1 MKKTVKKIG
10 AAISAAV
17 ISASCLTLDAF
28 AVPVKTGNKLQISY
42 AAETDLNNYTG
53 WKEDSVGSRYYVNGV
68 LQTKSRVIDGVRY
81 KISSDGYSQGKYTGW
96 TKSAQGRRCWKN
108 GKLLKNKWIKT
119 PSGKLYYAGEKGYM
133 TVGWSDVT
141 RIGGA
146 YSYFNEKGVWD
157 GKVYWSKSDP
167 EAARENML
175 TETVRVKIR
184 PVQTV
189 IGEDTKWSKKEKQY
203 LENNSTYELEI
214 PLAVAETFKVGDTV
228 IVQSSVTR
236 GEKKNGVYDYHLIV
250 SGWRPLVYAGKIG
263 SYPYY
268 EIADINQD
276 GVIDEREYAEAM
288 EQRLELFNSLFLV
301 RNDKVMLDRMFQVL
315 GLSWEEIKENQEFI
329 DYVEGCHDGVY
340 HNIDEEAYG
349 LFGGY
354 NRLNDETGEYV
365 YHDGM
370 SKKELL
376 DLMKNVRADVL
387 ASYKE
392 DEETESDTDYFDW
405 VSNSGGFWLEATVE
419 EIPSVS

>member
-1 MKKTVKKIG
+1 MKKLSKKIG

-17 ISASCLTLDAF
+17 ISASCLTAS
-28 AVPVKTGNKLQISY
+28 ASAAPVKTGNKLQISY

-53 WKEDSVGSRYYVNGV
+53 WTEDSVGSRYYVNGV

-96 TKSAQGRRCWKN
+96 TKSAQGRRYWKD
-108 GKLLKNKWIKT
+108 GKLIKSDWIKT
-119 PSGKLYYAGEKGYM
+119 PNGEFYYADEKGYI
-133 TVGWSDVT
+133 TVGWSGVT

-157 GKVYWSKSDP
+157 GKVYWSKSNP

-175 TETVRVKIR
+175 TEKVRVKIK

-189 IGEDTKWSKKEKQY
+189 NDADKKWSKKEKQY

-214 PLAVAETFKVGDTV
+214 PLAVADTFKVGDTV
-228 IVQSSVTR
+228 IVKSTVTR

-250 SGWRPLVYAGKIG
+250 SGWQPLVYAGKIG
-263 SYPYY
+263 SYSYY

-276 GVIDEREYAEAM
+276 GVFDEREYAEAI

-329 DYVEGCHDGVY
+329 DYVEDCHDGVY

-354 NRLNDETGEYV
+354 NRLDEETGKYV
-365 YHDGM
+365 FRDGM
-370 SKKELL
+370 SKKELI
-376 DLMKNVRADVL
+376 DLMKKVIADVL

-405 VSNSGGFWLEATVE
+405 VSHSGGFWLEATVE